1 MLTQDVPQWV
11 YQSFVRSLRSIGAT
25 ASDEEIAAYYSE
37 LIDCWCVA
45 NRHHHDIRHLLDM
58 LKRIDTLAPEMT
70 NANLVRIAAWFHGVV
85 FSTSDLDVYTRNG
98 GENEIA
104 SAKIARK
111 YLEQLGVDA
120 KYQEQAAKLI
130 IGLKKP
136 PKIDAEPTI
145 GAPKPDETST
155 LEMIDIDQI
164 ALRDAHL
171 GALAA
176 EPQKYRHYLEDIR
189 QEYAHIPQAHFLLAR
204 SQIVTKLLMRKR
216 LFHSPLAQQWEDP
229 ARENLEAEL
238 ERLKAK
244 LALLDGSSASAPPQA
259 PVMISVPEL
268 QQNTNANPEEHES
281 IQDDDYYASN
291 RTSDDSSLA
300 MLDRSIKSQSQ
311 TSSLEKLDDMFSPGP
326 VPKKNLTPEQAER
339 EARKKIAEEAWQAI
353 EAKTN
358 K

>member
-1 MLTQDVPQWV
+1 MLTRDVPQWV

-25 ASDEEIAAYYSE
+25 ASDEEIAMCYSE
-37 LIDCWCVA
+37 LADCWCVP

-70 NANLVRIAAWFHGVV
+70 NVDLVRIAAWFHGVV

-104 SAKIARK
+104 SAKIARE
-111 YLEQLGVDA
+111 YLERLGVDST
-120 KYQEQAAKLI
+120 YHDQIAKLI

-136 PKIDAEPTI
+136 PKIDVEPII

-155 LEMIDIDQI
+155 LEMIDMDQI

-244 LALLDGSSASAPPQA
+244 LALLDGSSTSAASQA
-259 PVMISVPEL
+259 PVRVSIPEL
-268 QQNTNANPEEHES
+268 QQNIDVDQADRENIES
-281 IQDDDYYASN
+281 GEYPDSDRS
-291 RTSDDSSLA
+291 SDDSALA
-300 MLDRSIKSQSQ
+300 MADRPAKLEPQ

-326 VPKKNLTPEQAER
+326 APKKNLTPEQAER